1 MWGERQRGRGQSRLV
16 VGSTRNRLLLRF
28 LGREGLL
35 EVLFV
40 VPHVYHVAEV
50 CVGAARLGRGV
61 DGVSLPRRRV
71 DDVSLSRAVAPM
83 ASLSRHRRGEGSQR
97 RGTRTSTDATNSARY
112 IFTRDVATGSN
123 SEDR

>member
-50 CVGAARLGRGV
+50 
-61 DGVSLPRRRV
+61 
-71 DDVSLSRAVAPM
+71 
-83 ASLSRHRRGEGSQR
+83 RHAE
-97 RGTRTSTDATNSARY
+97 DHE
-112 IFTRDVATGSN
+112 RDVHDDADGDPGRSSAFLVTPAR
-123 SEDR
+123 ELRRWRP

>member
-50 CVGAARLGRGV
+50 
-61 DGVSLPRRRV
+61 
-71 DDVSLSRAVAPM
+71 
-83 ASLSRHRRGEGSQR
+83 RH
-97 RGTRTSTDATNSARY
+97 A
-112 IFTRDVATGSN
+112 
-123 SEDR
+123 EDH

>member
-50 CVGAARLGRGV
+50 RHAEDHERDVHDDADGDPGGGPDPGLRGV
-61 DGVSLPRRRV
+61 RIVRF
-71 DDVSLSRAVAPM
+71 APP
-83 ASLSRHRRGEGSQR
+83 
-97 RGTRTSTDATNSARY
+97 TTSTRRMSKA
-112 IFTRDVATGSN
+112 
-123 SEDR
+123 